1 MYREGGFLDK
11 FMINRVIEEGNY
23 IVRTG
28 DTVRKMASVFGLSK
42 STIHKDLRE
51 RLLQIDVNLYKK
63 VSNILDYHTN
73 VRHIRG
79 GESTRRK
86 FLEKNAN

>member
-1 MYREGGFLDK
+1 MNK
-11 FMINRVIEEGNY
+11 KIIARVLEEGEY
-23 IVRTG
+23 ILSTG
-28 DTVRKMASVFGLSK
+28 KTVREMASCFGISK

-51 RLLQIDVNLYKK
+51 RLLEIDSKMYEK
-63 VSNILDYHTN
+63 VSKILQYHMD

>member
-1 MYREGGFLDK
+1 MNK
-11 FMINRVIEEGNY
+11 KMVNRVIEEGNY
-23 IVRTG
+23 IIKTG
-28 DTVRKMASVFGLSK
+28 KTVREMAQVFGLSK

-51 RLLQIDVNLYKK
+51 RLLEIDNELYSQ
-63 VSNILDYHTN
+63 VSNILQYHIDI
-73 VRHIRG
+73 RHIRG

>member
-1 MYREGGFLDK
+1 MDK
-11 FMINRVIEEGNY
+11 KIMSRVIEEGKY
-23 IVRTG
+23 MLDTG
-28 DTVRKMASVFGLSK
+28 KTVREMAAIFGISK

-51 RLLQIDVNLYKK
+51 RLLVIDKEMYER
-63 VSNILDYHTN
+63 VSNILQYHMD

-86 FLEKNAN
+86 FLEKNANY

>member
-1 MYREGGFLDK
+1 MNKLIES
-11 FMINRVIEEGNY
+11 RVLEEGKY
-23 IVRTG
+23 IVDTG
-28 DTVRKMASVFGLSK
+28 MTVREMALVFGISK
-42 STIHKDLRE
+42 STIHKDLRD
-51 RLLQIDVNLYKK
+51 RLLEIDTDLYKK
-63 VSNILDYHTN
+63 VSNILQYHAD

>member
-1 MYREGGFLDK
+1 MNKRIIE
-11 FMINRVIEEGNY
+11 RVFEEGKY
-23 IVRTG
+23 ILDTG
-28 DTVRKMASVFGLSK
+28 KTVREIASVFNVSK
-42 STIHKDLRE
+42 STVHKDLTD
-51 RLLQIDVNLYKK
+51 RLLEIDSDMYNK
-63 VSNILDYHTN
+63 VSKILQYHMD